1 MDRIYHVISEQIG
14 QIAADMDNGAAPK
27 ALCF

>member
-27 ALCF
+27 APCF

>member
-1 MDRIYHVISEQIG
+1 MNTIYNMISEQIG